1 MRRFILPVC
10 AAFVLAA
17 CSQTSTERQSN
28 SNGNRNAGAPTHS
41 TTSADGAATAN
52 HTHNANTV
60 NPDMTNNMTNTNQN
74 PAASTAPQGRITI
87 EEAREL
93 VAQDKAIIVDVR
105 GDSSYEASHIKG
117 SISIPGGDIGARAK
131 ELPKDKKIIA
141 YCS

>member
-10 AAFVLAA
+10 AAFALAA

-28 SNGNRNAGAPTHS
+28 SNGNRNASAPTHS
-41 TTSADGAATAN
+41 TTSADGATAN
-52 HTHNANTV
+52 HTNNANTV
-60 NPDMTNNMTNTNQN
+60 NPDMTNTNQN

-93 VAQDKAIIVDVR
+93 VAQNKAVIVDVR
-105 GDSSYEASHIKG
+105 GDSAYNDSHIKG